1 MKKLAKKSAKP
12 TIADMTPKQFEAA
25 LVRHGIEHDISFT
38 NSGDYFVIAGNG
50 GVVAMGK
57 TRRAKLANLLALKD
71 GFESE
76 QEARVEAA
84 KFGPTDETN
93 LDVFGEDV
101 SAEIEAAEDG
111 TGPAKAQALRE
122 AAEANTPVSVTPGF
136 NISYGSTPV
145 SGEAAVKSNFVSSE
159 ADEINKISEVAAANG
174 ISSVE
179 AEQLV
184 RSHADH
190 RSGMEV
196 AADKARF
203 TSGAIANLFARLE
216 VRHGAVEAAKML
228 QNAVRDC
235 GKKTVV
241 DGKLG
246 PYTLKLANKIAEF
259 DLLKALQSRAV
270 AGTEAK

>member
-25 LVRHGIEHDISFT
+25 LVRHGIAHDISFP
-38 NSGDYFVIAGNG
+38 DAAEYFVIAGNG
-50 GVVAMGK
+50 GVLAMGK

-76 QEARVEAA
+76 QEARAEAD
-84 KFGPTDETN
+84 KFGPTDEPHLEELTPSQEFDKLMTEN
-93 LDVFGEDV
+93 AGHEG
-101 SAEIEAAEDG
+101 AAI
-111 TGPAKAQALRE
+111 ASL
-122 AAEANTPVSVTPGF
+122 TPGF

-145 SGEAAVKSNFVSSE
+145 SGEAAVESTYMTSE
-159 ADEINKISEVAAANG
+159 AAEVGKIAEFAKAND
-174 ISSVE
+174 ISCHE
-179 AEQLV
+179 AEKV
-184 RSHADH
+184 MREDN

-196 AADKARF
+196 AADKERF
-203 TSGAIANLFARLE
+203 TSGAVANLFDRLE